1 MKEKSN
7 KKKTKKRK
15 KRRRKKK
22 KMMMAQ
28 RATGKRA
35 DFFSALLRVW
45 EECYTAD
52 RKM

>member
-15 KRRRKKK
+15 KRRRKK

-52 RKM
+52 SKM